1 MIYSTQFIFNQL
13 LTSRS
18 SAAAC
23 GWTRRA
29 RDVDDVMC
37 DMHKPKST
45 MYYPVTHSQAFD
57 RNNIRGILPFL
68 SPSSETQ
75 IAISAVQY
83 SKPLKLY
90 SRDVIVFVV
99 GVIVRRRVRTTKSID
114 GAAPISSVL
123 ESAYCTYMVH
133 LLGLLAR
140 HDMTTPGG
148 ILSYM
153 AYDF

>member
-1 MIYSTQFIFNQL
+1 
-13 LTSRS
+13 
-18 SAAAC
+18 
-23 GWTRRA
+23 
-29 RDVDDVMC
+29 VDDVLC

-45 MYYPVTHSQAFD
+45 YCPVTRSQAFD

-90 SRDVIVFVV
+90 SRDVIVFVA
-99 GVIVRRRVRTTKSID
+99 GVIVRRRVRIMESID
-114 GAAPISSVL
+114 GAAPISSLL
-123 ESAYCTYMVH
+123 ESAYMVYPS
-133 LLGLLAR
+133 GLLAR

-148 ILSYM
+148 NLSYM